1 MHKLLIIL
9 FLSFFSNVLL
19 GQTIAFDSIAY
30 IENTT
35 LRGIDK
41 GLAFDRRSAEAI
53 SSMTNDIK
61 ANTGRDMP
69 VPSPRLG
76 FATSKN
82 IFNLVGAVKSYIE
95 FVTDP
100 KALLK
105 AEKWAQKLVE
115 LDESKENLTLYARLL
130 HKMERKKD
138 AEMIEQKI
146 GTLKD

>member
-41 GLAFDRRSAEAI
+41 GLAFDRRFAEAI

>member
-1 MHKLLIIL
+1 M
-9 FLSFFSNVLL
+9 
-19 GQTIAFDSIAY
+19 
-30 IENTT
+30 
-35 LRGIDK
+35 
-41 GLAFDRRSAEAI
+41 AFDRRFAEAI

-138 AEMIEQKI
+138 AEMIERKI